1 MTNSNAQ
8 TEPFEPTHSR
18 IKQFF
23 IRDLWTTDLERL
35 DPLRQW
41 GYRVLRLLTV
51 AVWEFQE
58 GVLSLR
64 AMSLVY
70 TTILSLV
77 PFLALTFS
85 VLKAFGVHQQMEPL
99 LAQALEPL
107 GPKGSEVTAQIIEF
121 VNNIQVGVL
130 GILGIALLFYT
141 TISRLEKV
149 ESAFNAIWRV
159 RRHRTFARKFSDY
172 LSVVLVGPVLVFS
185 GFALMASAQSHWLV
199 QRALEIDPLGSLFV
213 LMARLM
219 PFVLVC
225 AAFTFLYTFIPHT
238 KVHLA
243 SAIVGGVT
251 AGILWNV
258 AGTAFTAFV
267 ATSVRT
273 AAVYSSFAIM
283 VVFLIWVYVGWLIL
297 LSGAQVAYF
306 HQNPNAYISGIIHR
320 GNTPLFQ
327 EWLALSTL
335 VEISKRLLSEG
346 QLWTL
351 SELATALR
359 VPGSTL
365 EHWIDE
371 FVRRGILART
381 SEPEGIALARAPEHI
396 KTIEILTIIRDP
408 ESLGLGQG
416 RTTNND
422 VVAAVLNQRDQG
434 GWQAIE
440 GHTLRSLA
448 ERALLPSDGATKG
461 TP

>member
-1 MTNSNAQ
+1 MTNNNAK
-8 TEPFEPTHSR
+8 TEPFELTHSR
-18 IKQFF
+18 VKQFF

-51 AVWEFQE
+51 AVWEFQD

-107 GPKGSEVTAQIIEF
+107 GSKGSEVTAQIIEF

-141 TISRLEKV
+141 TISLLEKV

-213 LMARLM
+213 IMARLM

-225 AAFTFLYTFIPHT
+225 AAFTFLYQFIPHT
-238 KVHLA
+238 KVRLACHRWRSDRRDSLERRRRGVHSICCHVSPDCRRIFKLCDYGGVPHVDLCRLADPADGSPGGVLPPKPQHLYFRDHPPREHTILSRMA
-243 SAIVGGVT
+243 RTLNVGG
-251 AGILWNV
+251 
-258 AGTAFTAFV
+258 
-267 ATSVRT
+267 
-273 AAVYSSFAIM
+273 
-283 VVFLIWVYVGWLIL
+283 
-297 LSGAQVAYF
+297 
-306 HQNPNAYISGIIHR
+306 
-320 GNTPLFQ
+320 
-327 EWLALSTL
+327 
-335 VEISKRLLSEG
+335 
-346 QLWTL
+346 
-351 SELATALR
+351 
-359 VPGSTL
+359 
-365 EHWIDE
+365 
-371 FVRRGILART
+371 
-381 SEPEGIALARAPEHI
+381 
-396 KTIEILTIIRDP
+396 
-408 ESLGLGQG
+408 
-416 RTTNND
+416 
-422 VVAAVLNQRDQG
+422 NQ
-434 GWQAIE
+434 
-440 GHTLRSLA
+440 
-448 ERALLPSDGATKG
+448 
-461 TP
+461 